1 MFLATAPRLTLR
13 DFPGSGRSLTRLDAA
28 RRNMVSSMPDR
39 DRVTLPS
46 AQPRAGSGTGAVPS
60 SVDRDGQRAFE
71 SARRA
76 AIELGK
82 GLAEDDCP
90 DWPRCVADP
99 EVIERYRWLLVAMG
113 TARATPGGLA
123 IADLA
128 RRGYAIA
135 ARTSLRPWRPTTRAL
150 DSVGAVRSGIGL
162 PQRYGRR
169 WACMEQ
175 DVLRVDV
182 AALPEL
188 RFVSAHITVRI
199 KSELRRE
206 GHDSS

>member
-1 MFLATAPRLTLR
+1 
-13 DFPGSGRSLTRLDAA
+13 
-28 RRNMVSSMPDR
+28 
-39 DRVTLPS
+39 LP
-46 AQPRAGSGTGAVPS
+46 
-60 SVDRDGQRAFE
+60 VDRERQRAFE

-82 GLAEDDCP
+82 GLAEDDGP

-99 EVIERYRWLLVAMG
+99 ETIERYRWLLVAMG

-128 RRGYAIA
+128 RRGYAMA
-135 ARTSLRPWRPTTRAL
+135 ARASVGPWRPTTRAL
-150 DSVGAVRSGIGL
+150 DWVGAVWFGIGL
-162 PQRYGRR
+162 PRRYGRR

-175 DVLRVDV
+175 DALQIDI

-188 RFVSAHITVRI
+188 RFVSAHVTIRI
-199 KSELRRE
+199 VSELRRE
-206 GHDSS
+206 GHDLG